1 MALLSGLPIMDKK
14 GRLLTCRYDR
24 LKELRRMVIVYGLP
38 ANEPDED
45 VENALTLRGRI
56 WKMLLGMEDDNAAT
70 TERKQDYKRSVAK
83 GASVS
88 DSEIRN
94 DTFRTF
100 RGDPSFARRVP
111 ETTLVRVLNAF
122 LHEHGMSCRDG
133 RADSDQPFRYFQGMN
148 ILSGIFL
155 YVLPEDDAYLS
166 FSSFVTKHCP
176 RYVAPQLAGV
186 HVACGLVDRCLQTLD
201 YKLYKHLLSRGITA
215 KVYAYPIILSFFACI
230 PPLSELLHIWDV
242 LLAMGAHFVVL
253 LATAHVVL
261 LRTELLH
268 TDMHL
273 MNKLNL
279 RETPPLQAKHLIY
292 VALQLLHRLPDELY
306 FEVARHPFDAPDTLA
321 SITLS
326 PSTLNIVL
334 EKMKKLKKD
343 KSVRK
348 AAAAALDTKPPWK
361 I

>member
-186 HVACGLVDRCLQTLD
+186 HLD

-242 LLAMGAHFVVL
+242 VRRRVLRVHAPFVPGMDSWVS
-253 LATAHVVL
+253 
-261 LRTELLH
+261 
-268 TDMHL
+268 
-273 MNKLNL
+273 
-279 RETPPLQAKHLIY
+279 
-292 VALQLLHRLPDELY
+292 RLGY
-306 FEVARHPFDAPDTLA
+306 KR
-321 SITLS
+321 
-326 PSTLNIVL
+326 
-334 EKMKKLKKD
+334 
-343 KSVRK
+343 
-348 AAAAALDTKPPWK
+348 
-361 I
+361 